1 MYQDLW
7 TKKSVPECFSVAV
20 DRDAGGKILRREE
33 HWPEGVRCFRYA
45 YDASGHLLRVQCDGR
60 EQEAYAYNG
69 AGQRVED
76 VARGIRYTYDADGR
90 LTHAGALR
98 MAYDKGGRLV
108 SRARQG
114 AAAARASVPPL
125 LREARSGRREERS
138 GESGAMEFR
147 YDGNRLAE
155 VRLPDGALR
164 SYHYEGNARM
174 PSRVLDDGE
183 LCLAWEWKGR
193 QTPVRCVDARSGLGY
208 DWGYEGG
215 GEPLPTHVGIQGEAV
230 RRLGIAG
237 GSWGTD
243 KDYFLLG
250 LDQVGSFRALIN
262 GAGSIVK
269 RVDYDSFGNVLFD
282 SLPELYIP
290 LGFGGGIVDRA
301 TGLVQFGCRH
311 YDPEVGRFI
320 SPDPAKDR
328 RGDGDLYDYCVDDP
342 VGRVDRDGRF
352 FFLPLLAGIGGGA
365 VMGLLG
371 SWFAARSA
379 DNMKEERTG
388 KASTAARDGVVKVA
402 PLVGMTAA
410 TGLAAGNLAA
420 SAPEAALSAW
430 LRPGLGMAALD
441 TGLAFYEPKLPPPSM
456 LPGQMTYLLNNAG
469 EVREN
474 AAVFSR
480 DVLRRPA
487 PKNENCGLDGGKC
500 TPETQPPDSRG
511 RFAHCS
517 HSK

>member
-1 MYQDLW
+1 
-7 TKKSVPECFSVAV
+7 
-20 DRDAGGKILRREE
+20 
-33 HWPEGVRCFRYA
+33 
-45 YDASGHLLRVQCDGR
+45 
-60 EQEAYAYNG
+60 
-69 AGQRVED
+69 
-76 VARGIRYTYDADGR
+76 
-90 LTHAGALR
+90 
-98 MAYDKGGRLV
+98 
-108 SRARQG
+108 
-114 AAAARASVPPL
+114 
-125 LREARSGRREERS
+125 
-138 GESGAMEFR
+138 
-147 YDGNRLAE
+147 
-155 VRLPDGALR
+155 
-164 SYHYEGNARM
+164 M

-215 GEPLPTHVGIQGEAV
+215 AEPLPTHVGIQGEAV

-262 GAGSIVK
+262 GAGGIVK

-328 RGDGDLYDYCVDDP
+328 RGDGDFYDYCVDDP

-388 KASTAARDGVVKVA
+388 KVSTAARDGVVKVA

-430 LRPGLGMAALD
+430 VRPGLGMAALD
-441 TGLAFYEPKLPPPSM
+441 TGLAFCEPKLPPPST

-500 TPETQPPDSRG
+500 TPETQPRDSSG